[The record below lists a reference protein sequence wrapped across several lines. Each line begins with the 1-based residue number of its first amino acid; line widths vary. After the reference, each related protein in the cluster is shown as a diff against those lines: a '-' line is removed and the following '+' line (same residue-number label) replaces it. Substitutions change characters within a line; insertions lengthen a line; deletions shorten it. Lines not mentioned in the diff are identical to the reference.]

1 MRARSGGR
9 AAGSEMFATDDTI
22 VAIATPPGPGGIG
35 IVRLSGGRAADIGG
49 AILAGPPRLEPR
61 RATLT
66 EVVAPGDSRSIDQ
79 VLATWFPGPASYT
92 GEDVM
97 EVSAHGSPV
106 VLRQI
111 VAAAMAAGARL
122 AEPGEFTFRAYL
134 HGRLDLPQAEAVGD
148 LVAAVTPLQARVA
161 FDQLEGTVTAAVAA
175 FDRSL
180 FDLMARLEASLDFP
194 EEGYHFVDKAAAG
207 GEAEAL
213 ASRIDQLLDSAARGR
228 LIREGCQVAVLG
240 RPNVGKST
248 LFNLLCGAPRA
259 IVTEVAGTTRDLLTD
274 TVDLQGIAVTLV
286 DTAGL
291 RESEDV
297 VEAEGVRR
305 ARGTLGV
312 ATAVVVVLDGSR
324 RLEAEDRSLLEETSG
339 RKRVIV
345 VSKRDCPPA
354 WEVDALEALAPA
366 TPVVEACLLPE
377 AAGANEAQRAIATV
391 LAHAVGSDAVEA
403 VHDAPAVSNIRH
415 VRSLETARAALR
427 RTAEAAAQGATEE
440 LLLEDLQE
448 ARRALE
454 AIAGRRAPDALIERI
469 FSSFCIGK

>member
-1 MRARSGGR
+1 
-9 AAGSEMFATDDTI
+9 MFATDDTI

-35 IVRLSGGRAADIGG
+35 IVRLSGGRAADIGS
-49 AILAGPPRLEPR
+49 AILAGSPCLEPR

-148 LVAAVTPLQARVA
+148 LVAALTPLQARVA
-161 FDQLEGTVTAAVAA
+161 FDQLEGTVTAAITEL
-175 FDRSL
+175 DRSL

-194 EEGYHFVDKAAAG
+194 EEGYHFVDKTTAG
-207 GEAEAL
+207 AEAEAL
-213 ASRIDQLLDSAARGR
+213 ASRIDQLLNSAARGR

-291 RESEDV
+291 RESKDL
-297 VEAEGVRR
+297 VEVEGVRR
-305 ARGTLGV
+305 ARGALGV

-324 RLEAEDRSLLEETSG
+324 RLEAEDRSLLEETAG

-345 VSKRDCPPA
+345 VSKRDCPAA
-354 WEVDALEALAPA
+354 WEIDALEAPA

-377 AAGANEAQRAIATV
+377 AAGANEAQRAIGAA
-391 LAHAVGSDAVEA
+391 LAHAVGSDAA
-403 VHDAPAVSNIRH
+403 AAARDAPPISNIRH
-415 VRSLETARAALR
+415 VQSLETARAALR
-427 RTAEAAAQGATEE
+427 RTAEAAARGATEE

-454 AIAGRRAPDALIERI
+454 AIAGGRAADAVIERI

>member
-1 MRARSGGR
+1 
-9 AAGSEMFATDDTI
+9 MFATDDTI

-35 IVRLSGGRAADIGG
+35 IVRLSGDRASDVGS
-49 AILAGPPRLEPR
+49 AILSGSPRLEPR

-66 EVVAPGDSRSIDQ
+66 RIVDPGDSRSIDQ

-111 VAAAMAAGARL
+111 VAAAMRAGARL

-161 FDQLEGTVTAAVAA
+161 FDQLEGTVTGTVAA
-175 FDRSL
+175 LDRSL
-180 FDLMARLEASLDFP
+180 FDLTARLEASLDFP
-194 EEGYHFVDKAAAG
+194 EEGYHFVDKDAAG
-207 GEAEAL
+207 AEAEAL
-213 ASRIDQLLDSAARGR
+213 ASRIDQLLDNAAQGR

-259 IVTEVAGTTRDLLTD
+259 IVTEVEGTTRDLLTD

-291 RESEDV
+291 RNSEDV

-305 ARGTLGV
+305 ARGALRV
-312 ATAVVVVLDGSR
+312 ATAVAVVLDGSR
-324 RLEAEDRSLLEETSG
+324 RLEADDRSLLQETAG
-339 RKRVIV
+339 LKRLIV
-345 VSKRDCPPA
+345 VSKRDLPA
-354 WEVDALEALAPA
+354 AWQMQDVNALAPGA
-366 TPVVEACLLPE
+366 PAVEACLRPE
-377 AAGANEAQRAIATV
+377 AQGANGAARTIGAALAEVIGSGAAATAQDLPAI
-391 LAHAVGSDAVEA
+391 
-403 VHDAPAVSNIRH
+403 SNIRH
-415 VRSLETARAALR
+415 VHLLETACAALR
-427 RTAEAAAQGATEE
+427 RAAEAAGQGATEE
-440 LLLEDLQE
+440 LLLAELQD
-448 ARRALE
+448 ARSALE
-454 AIAGRRAPDALIERI
+454 EIAGRRAPDAVIERI
-469 FSSFCIGK
+469 FASYCIGK